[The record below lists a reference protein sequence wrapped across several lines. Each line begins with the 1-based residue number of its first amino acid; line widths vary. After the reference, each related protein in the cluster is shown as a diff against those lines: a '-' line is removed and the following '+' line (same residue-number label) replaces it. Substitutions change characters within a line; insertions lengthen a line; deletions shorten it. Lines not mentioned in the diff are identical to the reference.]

1 MPPPSRTTSYAAN
14 PGEPPDDDDPLLAFA
29 PVVHKQKKRNCI
41 GPERQRKFI
50 AALAASGIVSAAA
63 RAIGATPEALY
74 GLRRK
79 AGAEEFCAAWDKAV
93 DLAISRVEDG
103 ALARAIEGVE
113 KPIVSGGQLLGWH
126 RVHNEALTIFLLR
139 SRRPQR
145 YGPDLALQMKPG
157 HPLYEKVRQE
167 LAEQDKRSEQEV
179 FASIDAKIDAMR
191 ARQLAN
197 KKVIAE
203 TGGENSSPGEPG
215 EEGED

>member
-14 PGEPPDDDDPLLAFA
+14 PGAPPDDDDPLLAFA
-29 PVVHKQKKRNCI
+29 PVIHKQKKRNCV

-139 SRRPQR
+139 SRRSQR
-145 YGPDLALQMKPG
+145 YGAVPVQALKPG
-157 HPLYEKVRQE
+157 HPLYEKIRQE
-167 LAEQDKRSEQEV
+167 VIDEYDGDEAAVRASIDRFLEDMRDRRLANEKILAEQDAQQTK
-179 FASIDAKIDAMR
+179 
-191 ARQLAN
+191 
-197 KKVIAE
+197 
-203 TGGENSSPGEPG
+203 ENSPGEPG
-215 EEGED
+215 E

>member
-29 PVVHKQKKRNCI
+29 PVIHKQKKRNCI

-145 YGPDLALQMKPG
+145 YGAVPAQALKPG
-157 HPLYEKVRQE
+157 HPLYEKIRQE
-167 LAEQDKRSEQEV
+167 VIDEYDGDEAEVRESIDRFLEDMRDRRLANEKILAEQADEDDKDPRS
-179 FASIDAKIDAMR
+179 S
-191 ARQLAN
+191 
-197 KKVIAE
+197 
-203 TGGENSSPGEPG
+203 
-215 EEGED
+215 

>member
-63 RAIGATPEALY
+63 RSIGATPEALY

-93 DLAISRVEDG
+93 DLAIARVEDG

-145 YGPDLALQMKPG
+145 YGAVPAQALKPG
-157 HPLYEKVRQE
+157 HPLYEKIKQEVIDEYDGDEAEVRE
-167 LAEQDKRSEQEV
+167 SIDRFLEDMRDRRLANEKILAEQADEDDKDPRS
-179 FASIDAKIDAMR
+179 S
-191 ARQLAN
+191 
-197 KKVIAE
+197 
-203 TGGENSSPGEPG
+203 
-215 EEGED
+215 

>member
-1 MPPPSRTTSYAAN
+1 MPPPSRTTTYAAN
-14 PGEPPDDDDPLLAFA
+14 PGAPPDDDDPLLAFA
-29 PVVHKQKKRNCI
+29 PVIHKQKKRNCI

-50 AALAASGIVSAAA
+50 AALAASGIVSASA

-126 RVHNEALTIFLLR
+126 RVHNEGLVMFLLR

-145 YGPDLALQMKPG
+145 YAPVPVQALKPG
-157 HPLYEKVRQE
+157 HPLYEKIRQE
-167 LAEQDKRSEQEV
+167 VIDEYDGDEAAVR
-179 FASIDAKIDAMR
+179 ASIDRFLEDMR
-191 ARQLAN
+191 DRRLAN
-197 KKVIAE
+197 EKILADQADEDDKDPR
-203 TGGENSSPGEPG
+203 SS
-215 EEGED
+215 